1 MAIHHINP
9 ASREL
14 PVSPSVPQCS
24 LSPVRTHSA
33 ACPLCHD
40 CVYLR
45 NTQTQPA
52 AGSINEARRTSAD
65 TQYRLIDPLMVYM
78 DVLYCRYLIWHFA
91 GVTVIKTV
99 YNVTF
104 SHCTCSLCSIV
115 FSSLTLNNHVS
126 GADNNTEVWYNIFP
140 GRKRMQQSAHLHK
153 TRKNYIYICFFL
165 IHKNKHFCQTFNYC
179 SMNQCALA
187 EIKELW
193 A

>member
-45 NTQTQPA
+45 NTQTQPT

-65 TQYRLIDPLMVYM
+65 TQYRLIDPFMVYM

-99 YNVTF
+99 YNVRF

-115 FSSLTLNNHVS
+115 SSLTLNNHVS

-140 GRKRMQQSAHLHK
+140 GRKQMQQSAHLHK
-153 TRKNYIYICFFL
+153 TQKNYIYVFFVFTKINTFAKPL
-165 IHKNKHFCQTFNYC
+165 I
-179 SMNQCALA
+179 SMKQCALA